1 VSPGKSSAGGCAGF
15 ALNPGSTPAEGIQGS
30 AVGSSGSVSLMHKTA
45 RRASSAKRAVPG
57 EMSVTGFED
66 TALSRHID
74 PTLC

>member
-1 VSPGKSSAGGCAGF
+1 
-15 ALNPGSTPAEGIQGS
+15 
-30 AVGSSGSVSLMHKTA
+30 MHKTA

>member
-1 VSPGKSSAGGCAGF
+1 MSPGKLSAGGCAGF

-30 AVGSSGSVSLMHKTA
+30 AVGSSWFRVADAQDGAMGFLGEA
-45 RRASSAKRAVPG
+45 RRAR